1 MNALAQGGF
10 RINGN
15 LNEGIGDAVPGSPTA
30 GQSGL
35 PTVEGAYGQVGANVF
50 LSTAD
55 LVNYTNTAKAIVT
68 LYGGWF
74 KYVKFATSWSA
85 TLAAGQAL
93 WYTDKTAMLAN
104 TVSADHAATGILA
117 GFALSASTT
126 KGNYWWIQ
134 TGGIVNVLCKTSSVT
149 DATAGDYAIITSGT
163 TSTVDALADA
173 GTPSTA
179 LIQKLFI
186 GVTLE
191 ALVADAIKLVAMP
204 PLAQFQ

>member
-1 MNALAQGGF
+1 MNSLGSAGY

-15 LNEGIGDAVPGSPTA
+15 LNEGVGDAGIGT
-30 GQSGL
+30 
-35 PTVEGAYGQVGANVF
+35 PTVGKFATTDGAYGQLGKNVF
-50 LSTAD
+50 LDTQE
-55 LVNYTNTAKAIVT
+55 LVSYTNPSGTIAT

-74 KYVKFATSWSA
+74 KYVKFHTSWSA

-117 GFALSASTT
+117 GFAVSPSTT

-149 DATAGDYAIITSGT
+149 SAVAGDYAFITSGT
-163 TSTVDALADA
+163 TSTVDALGDA
-173 GTPSTA
+173 GTPSTG
-179 LIQKLFI
+179 LIQKLYI
-186 GVTLE
+186 GQTLE
-191 ALVADAIKLVAMP
+191 ALVADALKLVAVR
-204 PLAQFQ
+204 PLPQFQ

>member
-1 MNALAQGGF
+1 MHSLGSAGYRLT
-10 RINGN
+10 GN
-15 LNEGIGDAVPGSPTA
+15 LNEGIGDAGPGT
-30 GQSGL
+30 
-35 PTVEGAYGQVGANVF
+35 PTVGKFAVVDGAYGQLGKNVF
-50 LSTAD
+50 LDTQELVS
-55 LVNYTNTAKAIVT
+55 LVNPAGTIAT

-74 KYVKFATSWSA
+74 KYVKFHTSWSA

-117 GFALSASTT
+117 GFALCAGTT

-149 DATAGDYAIITSGT
+149 SNIAGDYAFITSGT

-179 LIQKLFI
+179 LIQKLYI
-186 GVTLE
+186 GQTLE
-191 ALVADAIKLVAMP
+191 ALVADAIKLISMP
-204 PLAQFQ
+204 VLPQFQ

>member
-1 MNALAQGGF
+1 MNSLGSAGY
-10 RINGN
+10 RITGN
-15 LNEGIGDAVPGSPTA
+15 LNEGIGDAGPGTAKAGTFPT
-30 GQSGL
+30 
-35 PTVEGAYGQVGANVF
+35 TDGAYGQLGKNVF
-50 LSTAD
+50 LDTQE
-55 LVNYTNTAKAIVT
+55 LVSFTNPAKAIVT

-74 KYVKFATSWSA
+74 KYVKFHTSWSA

-93 WYTDKTAMLAN
+93 WYTDKAAMLAN

-117 GFALSASTT
+117 GFALSATVT

-149 DATAGDYAIITSGT
+149 SNIAGDYAFITSGT
-163 TSTVDALADA
+163 TSTVDALGDA

-186 GVTLE
+186 GQTLE
-191 ALVADAIKLVAMP
+191 ALVADAIKLVAVR
-204 PLAQFQ
+204 PLPQFQ

>member
-1 MNALAQGGF
+1 MNSLGSAGY
-10 RINGN
+10 RITGN
-15 LNEGIGDAVPGSPTA
+15 LNEGIGDAGIGT
-30 GQSGL
+30 
-35 PTVEGAYGQVGANVF
+35 PTVGKFAVSNGAYGQLGKNVF
-50 LSTAD
+50 LDTDELVSFTNPTA
-55 LVNYTNTAKAIVT
+55 TIGT

-93 WYTDKTAMLAN
+93 WYTDKAAMLAN

-117 GFALSASTT
+117 GFALCAGTT

-149 DATAGDYAIITSGT
+149 SNLAGDYAFITSGT
-163 TSTVDALADA
+163 TSTVDALGDA

-179 LIQKLFI
+179 LIQKLYI
-186 GVTLE
+186 GQTLE
-191 ALVADAIKLVAMP
+191 GLVADAIKLVAVR
-204 PLAQFQ
+204 PLPQFQ